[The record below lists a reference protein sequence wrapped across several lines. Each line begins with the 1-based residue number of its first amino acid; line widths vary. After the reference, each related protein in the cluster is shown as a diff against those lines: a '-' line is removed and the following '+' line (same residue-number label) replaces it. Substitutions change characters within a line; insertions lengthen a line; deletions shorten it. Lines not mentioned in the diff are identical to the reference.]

1 MNAIAKLMLLLS
13 LTAISFAQTP
23 VQGTSSIDGSVLDS
37 NGNPYPA
44 QVQVLGIVIRQGIG
58 DLYPKC
64 FTVTHQEGRFLCPH
78 LPAGRYIVQAI
89 PLLMPTRSGSHDAPA
104 LPASIFYPNVTDLD
118 AASVISLH
126 DGEEELANFQL
137 QNVPVSDVSG
147 TLADHTPSAAI
158 HLDAVGGGRSI
169 DTRLRVRYDTSN
181 GQFSTGRVAPGH
193 YLLTADWFIDGAE
206 HKAAYPFLVGDTAV
220 GNIHLSSLS
229 NTEIDG
235 RLTNLPEN
243 NSITEVRLERV
254 DAAFRDITARV
265 EAGAFHFHPVPAG
278 DYILALP
285 SGAPVYVSSLDV
297 GGKSISGPAFTLV
310 SGQPALSITAQL
322 QSSSLAIQ
330 GTVDRWDGD
339 APKAEIIALNE
350 DSRQI
355 FEGVTDSNLR
365 FSITGVPPGTYRL
378 FAWPGVDSV
387 EYRSLGL
394 LKRYEQDS
402 IEVSLETGTP
412 AGQVELKPIEKER

>member
-1 MNAIAKLMLLLS
+1 MNVFATLLLLLP
-13 LTAISFAQTP
+13 LTASSFAQTQA
-23 VQGTSSIDGSVLDS
+23 QGTASIAGTVLDS
-37 NGNPYPA
+37 SGNPYPA
-44 QVQVLGIVIRQGIG
+44 QIQVLGIAIHQGIG
-58 DLYPKC
+58 DLNPKC
-64 FTVTHQEGRFLCPH
+64 STVAHEQGRFLCPH
-78 LPAGRYIVQAI
+78 LPAGRYIIQAM
-89 PLLMPTRSGSHDAPA
+89 PLLMPTRPGTQDAQA

-126 DGEEELANFQL
+126 DGEEQLANFQL
-137 QNVPVSDVSG
+137 QNAPVFDVSG

-158 HLDAVGGGRSI
+158 HLNAVGGGRSI
-169 DTRLRVRYDTSN
+169 DTQLRIHYNQST
-181 GQFSTGRVAPGH
+181 GHFSTGRVAPGH

-206 HKAAYPFLVGDTAV
+206 HKAAYPFLVADTAV
-220 GNIHLSSLS
+220 GNIRLSSLS
-229 NTEIDG
+229 NTEIEG

-243 NSITEVRLERV
+243 GSITEVRLERV
-254 DAAFRDITARV
+254 DAAFRDITTRV

-278 DYILALP
+278 EYILALP

-297 GGKSISGPAFTLV
+297 GGKSISGSRFTLV
-310 SGQPALSITAQL
+310 PDQPTVSITAQL
-322 QSSSLAIQ
+322 QGPSLAIQ
-330 GTVDRWDGD
+330 GSVGRWAGD

-365 FSITGVPPGTYRL
+365 FSITGVPPGSYRL

-402 IEVSLETGTP
+402 TEVSLESG
-412 AGQVELKPIEKER
+412 AMAAQVELKPIEKER